1 MWRETVVPLE
11 CRRYVGELVE
21 LRKGCHILFRGSRG
35 KVGFLSRCCSG
46 KGPHLALRGEC
57 PCFSQVVA
65 GYLKFLSS
73 SNGDL
78 RDPLVFPAKSQASIR
93 VASGFSGFLSS
104 WCRGI
109 GTPWVETG
117 TSGLLS
123 RSDMALGVPMG
134 FQQGSQ
140 ASSCVETWK
149 SALLSRCKTGVRLP
163 VELYRDMG
171 ILLEVP
177 QGCNTSLCV

>member
-1 MWRETVVPLE
+1 MFLLSADG
-11 CRRYVGELVE
+11 YIGEIFVLH
-21 LRKGCHILFRGSRG
+21 KGCQVPFQGSRG
-35 KVGFLSRCCSG
+35 KVGFLSRCCSR
-46 KGPHLALRGEC
+46 KGPHLALRGEY
-57 PCFSQVVA
+57 PGFSRVA
-65 GYLKFLSS
+65 AGNLGFLSS
-73 SNGDL
+73 SDGDL
-78 RDPLVFPAKSQASIR
+78 RDPLVFPSKSQASIR

-109 GTPWVETG
+109 GPPWVEAG

-163 VELYRDMG
+163 VEL
-171 ILLEVP
+171 
-177 QGCNTSLCV
+177 T

>member
-1 MWRETVVPLE
+1 MSVLE
-11 CRRYVGELVE
+11 FCWESQCSSGVQTGIS
-21 LRKGCHILFRGSRG
+21 GN
-35 KVGFLSRCCSG
+35 FLSCIMGVKYPLRLKRQG
-46 KGPHLALRGEC
+46 GIFLKMLQRKGPHLALRGEC

-73 SNGDL
+73 SDRDL
-78 RDPLVFPAKSQASIR
+78 RDPLIFHAKSQASIR

-109 GTPWVETG
+109 GPPWVEAG

-163 VELYRDMG
+163 VEL
-171 ILLEVP
+171 
-177 QGCNTSLCV
+177 T